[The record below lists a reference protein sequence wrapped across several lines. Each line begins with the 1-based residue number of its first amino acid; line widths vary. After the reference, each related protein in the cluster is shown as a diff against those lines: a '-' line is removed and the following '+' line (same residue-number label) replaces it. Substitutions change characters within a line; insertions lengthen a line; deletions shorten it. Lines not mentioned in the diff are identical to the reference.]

1 MKPKINTILP
11 LAVIAGIAL
20 SASAG
25 AATIVTDFKAPD
37 NYSPN
42 HYPEGLAST
51 IAFAPTQASPFTFQY
66 DLTGLGLGAADQLQI
81 TVASDGGEI
90 VNAGWHGIAVS
101 TGEQMRWEGSDGPLR
116 FSVVILDAGN
126 VDITSSYNVD
136 LIGASLRWVKGA
148 TTDATFSI
156 AGSEPFSCSPDENHI
171 QNFMLPTGET
181 NETAFS
187 ATLNND
193 NSETQFAQLLF
204 EIVPKPTSAR

>member
-1 MKPKINTILP
+1 MKPRINTILP

-51 IAFAPTQASPFTFQY
+51 IPFAPTQASPFTFQY

-136 LIGASLRWVKGA
+136 LIGASLRWVA
-148 TTDATFSI
+148 AEPDTTFSI
-156 AGSEPFSCSPDENHI
+156 AGSEPFSYATENYI
-171 QNFMLPTGET
+171 QNFMLPAGET

-187 ATLNND
+187 ATRNND
-193 NSETQFAQLLF
+193 SVTQFAQLVF

>member
-1 MKPKINTILP
+1 M
-11 LAVIAGIAL
+11 
-20 SASAG
+20 
-25 AATIVTDFKAPD
+25 
-37 NYSPN
+37 
-42 HYPEGLAST
+42 
-51 IAFAPTQASPFTFQY
+51 Q
-66 DLTGLGLGAADQLQI
+66 
-81 TVASDGGEI
+81 
-90 VNAGWHGIAVS
+90 
-101 TGEQMRWEGSDGPLR
+101 WEGSDGPLR

-187 ATLNND
+187 ATRNND
-193 NSETQFAQLLF
+193 SETQFAQLVF

>member
-1 MKPKINTILP
+1 MKPRINTILP

-37 NYSPN
+37 VYNYSPN
-42 HYPEGLAST
+42 HYPEGLASS
-51 IAFAPTQASPFTFQY
+51 IGFGVSASPFTFQY
-66 DLTGLGLGAADQLQI
+66 DLKGLGLGAADQLQI
-81 TVASDGGEI
+81 TVASDGGQL
-90 VNAGWHGIAVS
+90 VNGGGQGIAVS
-101 TGEQMRWEGSDGPLR
+101 TGEAGRWEGSDGPLR
-116 FSVVILDAGN
+116 FSVVIRDAGN

-136 LIGASLRWVKGA
+136 LIGASLRWVKGE

-187 ATLNND
+187 ATRNND
-193 NSETQFAQLLF
+193 SETQFAQLVF